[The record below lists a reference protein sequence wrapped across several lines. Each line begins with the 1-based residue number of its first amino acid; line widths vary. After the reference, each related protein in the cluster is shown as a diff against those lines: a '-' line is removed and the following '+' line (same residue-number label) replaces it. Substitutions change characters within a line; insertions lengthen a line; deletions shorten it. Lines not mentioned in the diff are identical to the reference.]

1 MSFAYFKETIR
12 NTVAQPAI
20 IFIMILQIA
29 IMMFVALGMSFEYH
43 HDVLLSVSL
52 LGRSPL
58 EGEGLL
64 VFRKIAENFIHLGW
78 SIFMFLY
85 IIGTA
90 ASFTEMFKDP
100 LLNIL
105 LTKKHSRIQILCSR
119 YYGIVASV
127 LFLQVLFSLFIVLVF
142 FLKTHLVFLWIL
154 LPMIIIPGVLFLV
167 LTSLSGFLGI
177 IFENSTVTM
186 VITLVVYYFS
196 EFFTSGALV
205 PDPFLKFI
213 AYLFPPLSSLD
224 KIFIDLMIFRNTDG
238 AFPYHCFVYAICY
251 FAATII
257 VFKRMDL

>member
-12 NTVAQPAI
+12 NTFAQPAV

-29 IMMFVALGMSFEYH
+29 IMSFLALGISFEYH

-52 LGRSPL
+52 LGRTPL

-64 VFRKIAENFIHLGW
+64 VFRKIVENFIHLGW

-85 IIGTA
+85 IVGTA
-90 ASFTEMFKDP
+90 ASFSEMFNNP

-105 LTKKHSRIQILCSR
+105 LTKRHSRTQILYSR
-119 YYGIVASV
+119 YFGIVASV
-127 LFLQVLFSLFIVLVF
+127 LLLQVIFSLFTVLVL
-142 FLKTHLVFLWIL
+142 FLKTNIVFLWIL
-154 LPMIIIPGVLFLV
+154 LPMIIIPGVIFLI
-167 LTSLSGFLGI
+167 LTSLSGLLGI
-177 IFENSTVTM
+177 IFDNSTVTM

-196 EFFTSGALV
+196 DFFTSGVLLS
-205 PDPFLKFI
+205 DPILKSI

-224 KIFIDLMIFRNTDG
+224 KIFIDLMIFRNTDSV
-238 AFPYHCFVYAICY
+238 FPFYCFVYAICY

-257 VFKRMDL
+257 VFKRRDL